1 MVADWLK
8 QWDVLLF
15 SKQLLVV
22 WGGSINLFISNR
34 FFVTNICFFHL
45 KHDYKIERAYFA
57 YQKQKI
63 VITWNFQTFMFSL
76 VSPLYELWNSEYF
89 LEVYLL
95 ALSRKEILSDSLRF
109 LHERQVWYTNK
120 TLIVE
125 FYGLYR
131 PFKKA

>member
-15 SKQLLVV
+15 SKQLLVG
-22 WGGSINLFISNR
+22 WGGSINFFISNR

>member
-1 MVADWLK
+1 MQIDWNSEMYYYSVNNC
-8 QWDVLLF
+8 WWVEVEVSIF
-15 SKQLLVV
+15 SSATGFLSLM
-22 WGGSINLFISNR
+22 
-34 FFVTNICFFHL
+34 FVFFHL

-63 VITWNFQTFMFSL
+63 VITWSFQTFMFSL

>member
-1 MVADWLK
+1 M
-8 QWDVLLF
+8 
-15 SKQLLVV
+15 LVG

-125 FYGLYR
+125 FYDAGGMRVYCVFR
-131 PFKKA
+131 FQSWDARCC